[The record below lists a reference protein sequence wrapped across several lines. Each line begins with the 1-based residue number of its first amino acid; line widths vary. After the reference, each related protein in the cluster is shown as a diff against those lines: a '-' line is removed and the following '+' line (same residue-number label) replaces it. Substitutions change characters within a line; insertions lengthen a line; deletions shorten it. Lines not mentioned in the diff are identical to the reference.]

1 MESKVAR
8 TIKVHILGRTG
19 REIKEASLEE
29 AKAILKETFADS
41 LGGLVV
47 DRRTGQVIWEMGPN
61 VEEVLIVNLMVGGG

>member
-8 TIKVHILGRTG
+8 TIKVHILGRNG
-19 REIKEASLEE
+19 REIKEVSLEE
-29 AKAILKETFADS
+29 AKTILKETFADS

-47 DRRTGQVIWEMGPN
+47 DQRTGQVIWEIGPN